1 METDKSIQER
11 EAAERRKEQRF
22 IATLNIVLNR
32 FKQTKDNILDTPE
45 FKKQKNE
52 EDKTAFDI
60 LFSKKGWYDPDNIKK
75 SIGYNTTR
83 EILKFVSGGKLFR
96 NAEKETIKNTD
107 NKQKEKAVGSSVAQE
122 TINENAS
129 VLEKQGAVFTQIA
142 ANTLQTNVILNDLK
156 KLSDEQKELTTNSN
170 SSLLSS
176 IEGIG
181 GTIAGAIGLK
191 IATSFKPITDAID
204 KLTEKL
210 KSPFGLGK
218 TNTPEVDSKKTT
230 VDKPSIINRAKST
243 ISEKVDDVK
252 SAVLEKTNTPE
263 VDSKKTTVDKPSII
277 NRAKSTISEKV
288 DDVKSAVLEKTN
300 TLKQTASEAFSKTA
314 SGANE
319 KLHSIAKDG
328 ADFLKKEGGEL
339 LSKGKAVA
347 KKIPLVGAGVTAVV
361 EGTEAMENI
370 SKVDALVSAN
380 LLTKEEAENYKEYLL
395 KKQAIRGSGG
405 IVGGIVGGVA
415 GAGVASVATGVA
427 GSVAGEAAGEYL
439 ADAIYG
445 DDIKYYE
452 ELVEKRRTQAK
463 QLNSNDEQAASEAF
477 DKLYE
482 QQKKIDELKTLHE
495 DRLNKY
501 INTYTDQH
509 GFAPSDI
516 DIDKWKRSSDNQG
529 MTDYRNYSR
538 NLSRA
543 EMQLRL
549 IEQETGYK
557 LADDKTKG
565 VIKGKIV
572 APGKVGFDENT
583 SPVFPSPQVDN
594 AIIPV
599 QKANNEQAHKEE
611 LEYHYSKNNEKS
623 QNNVAVQ
630 NNNTVNN
637 TTVQNSPMITRNND
651 PSFRRNYNIGDFSD
665 Y

>member
-32 FKQTKDNILDTPE
+32 FKRAKDNILDTPE

-60 LFSKKGWYDPDNIKK
+60 LFSKKGWYDPDNMKK

-96 NAEKETIKNTD
+96 NTEKETIKDTD
-107 NKQKEKAVGSSVAQE
+107 NKPKEKTVGSSVAQE

-156 KLSDEQKELTTNSN
+156 KLSNEQKELTTNSN

-218 TNTPEVDSKKTT
+218 TKTPEADSKKTT
-230 VDKPSIINRAKST
+230 VDTNPNKKVVVDKPSIIDRAKST
-243 ISEKVDDVK
+243 ISEK
-252 SAVLEKTNTPE
+252 A
-263 VDSKKTTVDKPSII
+263 
-277 NRAKSTISEKV
+277 
-288 DDVKSAVLEKTN
+288 N
-300 TLKQTASEAFSKTA
+300 TLKQTASEAFDTLKSKADDAKTAISKTA
-314 SGANE
+314 SGTNE
-319 KLHSIAKDG
+319 KSHSIAKDG

-361 EGTEAMENI
+361 EGTEAMENM
-370 SKVDALVSAN
+370 SNVDALVSAN
-380 LLTKEEAENYKEYLL
+380 LLTEKEAEDYKEYLL
-395 KKQAIRGSGG
+395 KKQAIRSSGG

-516 DIDKWKRSSDNQG
+516 DIKKWKRSSDNQG

-549 IEQETGYK
+549 LEQETGYK

-583 SPVFPSPQVDN
+583 SPILPSPQVDN

>member
-32 FKQTKDNILDTPE
+32 FKRAKDNILDTPE

-60 LFSKKGWYDPDNIKK
+60 LFSKKGWYDPDNMKK

-96 NAEKETIKNTD
+96 NTEKETIKDTD
-107 NKQKEKAVGSSVAQE
+107 NKPKEKTVGSSVAQE

-156 KLSDEQKELTTNSN
+156 KISNEQKELTTNSN

-218 TNTPEVDSKKTT
+218 TKTPEADSKKTT
-230 VDKPSIINRAKST
+230 VDTNPNKKVVVDKPSIIDRAKST
-243 ISEKVDDVK
+243 ISEK
-252 SAVLEKTNTPE
+252 A
-263 VDSKKTTVDKPSII
+263 
-277 NRAKSTISEKV
+277 
-288 DDVKSAVLEKTN
+288 N
-300 TLKQTASEAFSKTA
+300 TLKQTASEAFDTLKSKADDAKTAISKTA
-314 SGANE
+314 SGTNE

-380 LLTKEEAENYKEYLL
+380 LLTEKEAENYKEYLL

-516 DIDKWKRSSDNQG
+516 DIDKWKRSSDIQG
-529 MTDYRNYSR
+529 ITDYRNYSR

-549 IEQETGYK
+549 LEQETGYK

-572 APGKVGFDENT
+572 APGKVGFDENA

>member
-32 FKQTKDNILDTPE
+32 FKRAKDNILDTPE

-60 LFSKKGWYDPDNIKK
+60 LFSKKGWYDPDNMKK

-96 NAEKETIKNTD
+96 NTEKETIKDTD
-107 NKQKEKAVGSSVAQE
+107 NKPKEKTVGSSVAQE

-156 KLSDEQKELTTNSN
+156 KLSNEQKELTTNSN

-218 TNTPEVDSKKTT
+218 TKTPEVDSKKTT
-230 VDKPSIINRAKST
+230 VDTNPNKKVIVDKPSIIDRAKST
-243 ISEKVDDVK
+243 ISEK
-252 SAVLEKTNTPE
+252 A
-263 VDSKKTTVDKPSII
+263 
-277 NRAKSTISEKV
+277 
-288 DDVKSAVLEKTN
+288 N
-300 TLKQTASEAFSKTA
+300 TLKQTASEAFDTLKSKADDAKTAISKTA
-314 SGANE
+314 SGTNE

-361 EGTEAMENI
+361 EGTEAMENM
-370 SKVDALVSAN
+370 SNVDALVSAN
-380 LLTKEEAENYKEYLL
+380 LLTEKEAENYKEYLL
-395 KKQAIRGSGG
+395 KKQAIRSSGG

-516 DIDKWKRSSDNQG
+516 DIKKWKRSSDNQG

-583 SPVFPSPQVDN
+583 SPILPSPQVDN

-623 QNNVAVQ
+623 QNNVTVQ

-637 TTVQNSPMITRNND
+637 TTVQNAPMITRNND

>member
-32 FKQTKDNILDTPE
+32 FKRAKDNILDTPE

-60 LFSKKGWYDPDNIKK
+60 LFSKKGWYDPDNMKK

-96 NAEKETIKNTD
+96 NTENETIKDTD
-107 NKQKEKAVGSSVAQE
+107 NKPKEKTVGSSVAQE

-156 KLSDEQKELTTNSN
+156 KLSNEQKELTTNSN

-218 TNTPEVDSKKTT
+218 TKTPEVDSKKTT
-230 VDKPSIINRAKST
+230 VDTNPNKKVVVDKPSTIDRAKST
-243 ISEKVDDVK
+243 ISEKTK
-252 SAVLEKTNTPE
+252 
-263 VDSKKTTVDKPSII
+263 
-277 NRAKSTISEKV
+277 
-288 DDVKSAVLEKTN
+288 
-300 TLKQTASEAFSKTA
+300 TLKQTASEAFDTLKSKADDAKTAISKTA
-314 SGANE
+314 SGTNE

-361 EGTEAMENI
+361 EGTEAMENM
-370 SKVDALVSAN
+370 SNVDALVSAN

-583 SPVFPSPQVDN
+583 SPILPSPQVDN

-611 LEYHYSKNNEKS
+611 LEYHYRKNKEKS

-637 TTVQNSPMITRNND
+637 TTVQNAPMITRNND

>member
-32 FKQTKDNILDTPE
+32 FKRTKDNILDTPE

-156 KLSDEQKELTTNSN
+156 KLSNEQKELTTNSN

-191 IATSFKPITDAID
+191 LATSFKPITDAID
-204 KLTEKL
+204 KLTEKF

-218 TNTPEVDSKKTT
+218 TKTPEVDSKKTT
-230 VDKPSIINRAKST
+230 VDTKPN
-243 ISEKVDDVK
+243 
-252 SAVLEKTNTPE
+252 
-263 VDSKKTTVDKPSII
+263 KKTTVDKPSII

-300 TLKQTASEAFSKTA
+300 TLKQTASEAFNTLKSKADDAKTAISKTA

-328 ADFLKKEGGEL
+328 ANFLKKEGGEL

-516 DIDKWKRSSDNQG
+516 DINKWKRSSDNQG

-572 APGKVGFDENT
+572 APGKVGFDENA

>member
-32 FKQTKDNILDTPE
+32 FKRAKDNILDTPE

-60 LFSKKGWYDPDNIKK
+60 LFSKKGWYDPDNMKK

-96 NAEKETIKNTD
+96 NTEKETIKDTD
-107 NKQKEKAVGSSVAQE
+107 NKPKEKTVGSSVAQE

-156 KLSDEQKELTTNSN
+156 KLSNEQKELTTNSN

-204 KLTEKL
+204 KLIEKL

-218 TNTPEVDSKKTT
+218 TKTPEVDSKKTT
-230 VDKPSIINRAKST
+230 VDTNPNKKVVVDKPSIIDRAKST
-243 ISEKVDDVK
+243 ISEK
-252 SAVLEKTNTPE
+252 A
-263 VDSKKTTVDKPSII
+263 
-277 NRAKSTISEKV
+277 
-288 DDVKSAVLEKTN
+288 N
-300 TLKQTASEAFSKTA
+300 TLKQTASEAFDTLKSKADDAKTAISKTA
-314 SGANE
+314 SGTNE

-361 EGTEAMENI
+361 EGTEAMENM
-370 SKVDALVSAN
+370 SNVDALVSAN
-380 LLTKEEAENYKEYLL
+380 LLTEKEAEDYKEYLL
-395 KKQAIRGSGG
+395 KKQAIRSSGG

-415 GAGVASVATGVA
+415 GAGVASVATGIA

-516 DIDKWKRSSDNQG
+516 DIKKWKRSSDNQG

-549 IEQETGYK
+549 LEQETGYK

-572 APGKVGFDENT
+572 APGKVGFDENA

-611 LEYHYSKNNEKS
+611 LEYHYRKNKEKS

-637 TTVQNSPMITRNND
+637 TTVQNAPMITRNND

>member
-32 FKQTKDNILDTPE
+32 FKRAKDNILDTPE

-60 LFSKKGWYDPDNIKK
+60 LFSKKGWYDPDNMKK

-96 NAEKETIKNTD
+96 NTEKETIKDTD
-107 NKQKEKAVGSSVAQE
+107 NKPKEKTVGSSVAQE

-156 KLSDEQKELTTNSN
+156 KLSNEQKELTTNSN

-218 TNTPEVDSKKTT
+218 TKTPEADSKKTT
-230 VDKPSIINRAKST
+230 VDTNPNKKVDVDKPSIIDRAKST
-243 ISEKVDDVK
+243 ISEK
-252 SAVLEKTNTPE
+252 A
-263 VDSKKTTVDKPSII
+263 
-277 NRAKSTISEKV
+277 
-288 DDVKSAVLEKTN
+288 N
-300 TLKQTASEAFSKTA
+300 TLKQTASEAFDTLKSKADDAKTAISKTA
-314 SGANE
+314 SGTNE

-380 LLTKEEAENYKEYLL
+380 LLTEKEAENYKEYLL

-415 GAGVASVATGVA
+415 GAGVASVATGIA

-516 DIDKWKRSSDNQG
+516 DIEKWKRSSDNQG
-529 MTDYRNYSR
+529 ITDYRNYSR

-583 SPVFPSPQVDN
+583 SPILPSPQVDN

-637 TTVQNSPMITRNND
+637 TTVQNAPMITRNND

>member
-32 FKQTKDNILDTPE
+32 FKRAKDNILDTPE

-60 LFSKKGWYDPDNIKK
+60 LFSKKGWYDPDNMKK

-96 NAEKETIKNTD
+96 NTEKETIKDTD
-107 NKQKEKAVGSSVAQE
+107 NKPKEKTVGSSVAQE

-156 KLSDEQKELTTNSN
+156 KLSNEQKELTTNSN

-218 TNTPEVDSKKTT
+218 TKTPEADSKKTT
-230 VDKPSIINRAKST
+230 VDTNPNKKVVVDKPSIIDRAKST
-243 ISEKVDDVK
+243 ISEK
-252 SAVLEKTNTPE
+252 A
-263 VDSKKTTVDKPSII
+263 
-277 NRAKSTISEKV
+277 
-288 DDVKSAVLEKTN
+288 N
-300 TLKQTASEAFSKTA
+300 TLKQTASEAFDTLKSKADDAKTAISKTA
-314 SGANE
+314 SGTNE

-361 EGTEAMENI
+361 EGTEAMENM
-370 SKVDALVSAN
+370 SNVDALVSAN
-380 LLTKEEAENYKEYLL
+380 LLTEKEAEDYKEYLL
-395 KKQAIRGSGG
+395 KKQAIRSSGG

-516 DIDKWKRSSDNQG
+516 DIKKWKRSSDNQG

-549 IEQETGYK
+549 LEQETGYK

-583 SPVFPSPQVDN
+583 SPILPSPQVDN

-611 LEYHYSKNNEKS
+611 LEYHYRKNKEKS

-637 TTVQNSPMITRNND
+637 TTVQNAPMITRNND

>member
-32 FKQTKDNILDTPE
+32 FKRTKDNILDTPE

-191 IATSFKPITDAID
+191 LATSFKPITDAID

-218 TNTPEVDSKKTT
+218 TK
-230 VDKPSIINRAKST
+230 
-243 ISEKVDDVK
+243 
-252 SAVLEKTNTPE
+252 TPE

-300 TLKQTASEAFSKTA
+300 TLKQTASEAFNTLKTKTDDAKTAISKTA

-328 ADFLKKEGGEL
+328 ANFLKKEGGEL

-583 SPVFPSPQVDN
+583 SPILPSPQVDN

>member
-1 METDKSIQER
+1 M
-11 EAAERRKEQRF
+11 
-22 IATLNIVLNR
+22 
-32 FKQTKDNILDTPE
+32 
-45 FKKQKNE
+45 
-52 EDKTAFDI
+52 
-60 LFSKKGWYDPDNIKK
+60 
-75 SIGYNTTR
+75 
-83 EILKFVSGGKLFR
+83 
-96 NAEKETIKNTD
+96 
-107 NKQKEKAVGSSVAQE
+107 
-122 TINENAS
+122 
-129 VLEKQGAVFTQIA
+129 LEKQGAVFTQIA

-156 KLSDEQKELTTNSN
+156 KLSNEQKELTTNSN
-170 SSLLSS
+170 SSLSSSS
-176 IEGIG
+176 IAGIG
-181 GTIAGAIGLK
+181 ETIAGAIGLK

-210 KSPFGLGK
+210 KSLFGLGK
-218 TNTPEVDSKKTT
+218 TKTPEADSKKTT
-230 VDKPSIINRAKST
+230 VDTNPNKKTTKPSIIDRAK
-243 ISEKVDDVK
+243 
-252 SAVLEKTNTPE
+252 
-263 VDSKKTTVDKPSII
+263 
-277 NRAKSTISEKV
+277 
-288 DDVKSAVLEKTN
+288 
-300 TLKQTASEAFSKTA
+300 TAISKTA

-347 KKIPLVGAGVTAVV
+347 KKIPLVGAVGTAVV
-361 EGTEAMENI
+361 EGTEAMENM

-405 IVGGIVGGVA
+405 IVGGIVGGAA

-516 DIDKWKRSSDNQG
+516 DIKKWKRSSDNQG
-529 MTDYRNYSR
+529 ITDYRNYSR

-549 IEQETGYK
+549 LEQETGYK
-557 LADDKTKG
+557 LADDKPKG

-583 SPVFPSPQVDN
+583 SPSLPSPQVDN
-594 AIIPV
+594 TIIPV

-611 LEYHYSKNNEKS
+611 LEYHYRKNKEKS

-637 TTVQNSPMITRNND
+637 TTVQNAPMITRNND

>member
-32 FKQTKDNILDTPE
+32 FKRAKDNILDTPE

-60 LFSKKGWYDPDNIKK
+60 LFSKKGWYDPDNMKK

-96 NAEKETIKNTD
+96 NTEKETIKDTD
-107 NKQKEKAVGSSVAQE
+107 NKPKEKTVGSSVAQE

-156 KLSDEQKELTTNSN
+156 KLSNEQKELTTNSN

-191 IATSFKPITDAID
+191 IATSFKPIIDAIN

-218 TNTPEVDSKKTT
+218 TKTPEADSKKTT
-230 VDKPSIINRAKST
+230 VDTNPNKKVVVDKPSIIDRAKST
-243 ISEKVDDVK
+243 ISEK
-252 SAVLEKTNTPE
+252 A
-263 VDSKKTTVDKPSII
+263 
-277 NRAKSTISEKV
+277 
-288 DDVKSAVLEKTN
+288 N
-300 TLKQTASEAFSKTA
+300 TLKQTASEAFDTLKSKADDAKTAISKTA
-314 SGANE
+314 SGTNE

-361 EGTEAMENI
+361 EGTEAMENM
-370 SKVDALVSAN
+370 SNVDALVSAN
-380 LLTKEEAENYKEYLL
+380 LLTEKEAEDYKEYLL
-395 KKQAIRGSGG
+395 KKQAIRSSGG

-415 GAGVASVATGVA
+415 GAGVASVVTGVA

-516 DIDKWKRSSDNQG
+516 DIKKWKRSSDNQG
-529 MTDYRNYSR
+529 ITDYRNYSR

-583 SPVFPSPQVDN
+583 SPILPSPQVDN

-611 LEYHYSKNNEKS
+611 LEYHYRKNKEKS

-637 TTVQNSPMITRNND
+637 TTVQNAPMITRNND

>member
-32 FKQTKDNILDTPE
+32 FKRTKDNILDTPE

-191 IATSFKPITDAID
+191 LATSFKPITDAID

-210 KSPFGLGK
+210 KSPFGLSK
-218 TNTPEVDSKKTT
+218 TKTPEVDSKKTT
-230 VDKPSIINRAKST
+230 VDTKPNKKVDVDKPSIINRAKST
-243 ISEKVDDVK
+243 ISKKVDD
-252 SAVLEKTNTPE
+252 AKTA
-263 VDSKKTTVDKPSII
+263 I
-277 NRAKSTISEKV
+277 
-288 DDVKSAVLEKTN
+288 
-300 TLKQTASEAFSKTA
+300 SKTA
-314 SGANE
+314 SGVNE
-319 KLHSIAKDG
+319 KLHSIA
-328 ADFLKKEGGEL
+328 KEGGEL

-482 QQKKIDELKTLHE
+482 QQKKLDELKTLHE

-583 SPVFPSPQVDN
+583 SPILPSPQVDN

>member
-11 EAAERRKEQRF
+11 EATERRKEQRF

-32 FKQTKDNILDTPE
+32 FKRAKDNILDTPE

-60 LFSKKGWYDPDNIKK
+60 LFSKKGWYDPDNMKK

-96 NAEKETIKNTD
+96 NTEKETIKDTD
-107 NKQKEKAVGSSVAQE
+107 NKPKEKTVGSSVAQE

-156 KLSDEQKELTTNSN
+156 KLSNEQKELTTNSN

-204 KLTEKL
+204 KLIEKL

-218 TNTPEVDSKKTT
+218 TKTPEVDSKKTT
-230 VDKPSIINRAKST
+230 VDTNPNKKVVVDKPSIIDRAKST
-243 ISEKVDDVK
+243 ISEK
-252 SAVLEKTNTPE
+252 A
-263 VDSKKTTVDKPSII
+263 
-277 NRAKSTISEKV
+277 
-288 DDVKSAVLEKTN
+288 N
-300 TLKQTASEAFSKTA
+300 TLKQTASEAFDTLKSKADDAKTAISKTA
-314 SGANE
+314 SGTNE

-361 EGTEAMENI
+361 EGTEAMENM
-370 SKVDALVSAN
+370 SNVDALVSAN
-380 LLTKEEAENYKEYLL
+380 LLTEKEAEDYKEYLL
-395 KKQAIRGSGG
+395 KKQAIRSSGG

-415 GAGVASVATGVA
+415 GAGVASVATGIA
-427 GSVAGEAAGEYL
+427 GSLAGEVTGEYL

-516 DIDKWKRSSDNQG
+516 DIKKWKRSSDNQG
-529 MTDYRNYSR
+529 ITDYRNYSR

-549 IEQETGYK
+549 LEQETGYK

-583 SPVFPSPQVDN
+583 SPILPSPQVDN

-611 LEYHYSKNNEKS
+611 LEYHYRKNKEKS

-637 TTVQNSPMITRNND
+637 TTVQNAPMITRNND

>member
-32 FKQTKDNILDTPE
+32 FKRAKDNILDTPE

-96 NAEKETIKNTD
+96 NTEKETIKDTD
-107 NKQKEKAVGSSVAQE
+107 NKPKEKTVGSSVAQE

-218 TNTPEVDSKKTT
+218 TKTPEV
-230 VDKPSIINRAKST
+230 N
-243 ISEKVDDVK
+243 
-252 SAVLEKTNTPE
+252 
-263 VDSKKTTVDKPSII
+263 SKKTTVDKPSII

-300 TLKQTASEAFSKTA
+300 TLKQTASEAFNTLKSKADDAKTAISKTA

-328 ADFLKKEGGEL
+328 ANFLKKEGGEL

-405 IVGGIVGGVA
+405 IVGGIVGGVT

-445 DDIKYYE
+445 DDIEYYE

-557 LADDKTKG
+557 LANDKTNG

-572 APGKVGFDENT
+572 SPGKVGFDENA

>member
-32 FKQTKDNILDTPE
+32 FKRAKDNILDTPE

-60 LFSKKGWYDPDNIKK
+60 LFSKKGWYDPDNMKK

-96 NAEKETIKNTD
+96 NTEKETIKDTD
-107 NKQKEKAVGSSVAQE
+107 NKPKEKTVGSSVAQE

-156 KLSDEQKELTTNSN
+156 KLSNEQKELTTNSN

-218 TNTPEVDSKKTT
+218 TKTPEVDSKKTT
-230 VDKPSIINRAKST
+230 VDTTPNKKVIVDKPSIIDRAKST
-243 ISEKVDDVK
+243 ISEK
-252 SAVLEKTNTPE
+252 A
-263 VDSKKTTVDKPSII
+263 
-277 NRAKSTISEKV
+277 
-288 DDVKSAVLEKTN
+288 N
-300 TLKQTASEAFSKTA
+300 TLKQTASEAFDTLKSKADDAKRAISKTA
-314 SGANE
+314 SGTNE

-361 EGTEAMENI
+361 EGTEAMENM
-370 SKVDALVSAN
+370 SNVDALVSAN
-380 LLTKEEAENYKEYLL
+380 LLTEKEAEDYKEYLL
-395 KKQAIRGSGG
+395 KKQAIRSSGG

-415 GAGVASVATGVA
+415 GAGVASVATGIA
-427 GSVAGEAAGEYL
+427 GSVAGEVTGEYL

-516 DIDKWKRSSDNQG
+516 DIKKWKRSSDNQG
-529 MTDYRNYSR
+529 ITDYRNYSR

-549 IEQETGYK
+549 LEQETGYK

-583 SPVFPSPQVDN
+583 SPILPSPQVDN

-611 LEYHYSKNNEKS
+611 LEYHYRKNKEKS

-637 TTVQNSPMITRNND
+637 TTVQNAPMITRNND

>member
-96 NAEKETIKNTD
+96 NTEKETIKDTD

-122 TINENAS
+122 TINENIS

-191 IATSFKPITDAID
+191 LATSFKPITDAID

-218 TNTPEVDSKKTT
+218 TK
-230 VDKPSIINRAKST
+230 
-243 ISEKVDDVK
+243 
-252 SAVLEKTNTPE
+252 TPE

-300 TLKQTASEAFSKTA
+300 TLKQTASEAFNTLKSKADDAKTAISKTA

-328 ADFLKKEGGEL
+328 ANFLKKEGGEL

-557 LADDKTKG
+557 LANDKTKG

-572 APGKVGFDENT
+572 SPGKVGFDENA

>member
-32 FKQTKDNILDTPE
+32 FKRAKDNILDTPE

-96 NAEKETIKNTD
+96 NTEKETIKNTD

-191 IATSFKPITDAID
+191 LATSFKPITDAID

-218 TNTPEVDSKKTT
+218 TKTPEVDSKKTT

-243 ISEKVDDVK
+243 ISEK
-252 SAVLEKTNTPE
+252 A
-263 VDSKKTTVDKPSII
+263 
-277 NRAKSTISEKV
+277 
-288 DDVKSAVLEKTN
+288 N
-300 TLKQTASEAFSKTA
+300 TLKQTASEAFNTLKSKADDAKTAISKTA

-328 ADFLKKEGGEL
+328 ANFLKKEGGEL

-572 APGKVGFDENT
+572 SPGKVGFDENA